1 MSQPPE
7 LRTEEELVQLFRE
20 TGDAF
25 RPDRQVMVLGA
36 VARGRR
42 LRRRRTGAAL
52 GGALALAVVAFG
64 GAVAGDFTVSGRAPA
79 QPALTVS
86 SDSSPS
92 PRSTAPGLTDEEMV
106 ATLTA
111 RLSGLKVIGSRGIG
125 TVTAVDGGDAR
136 PLAELTV
143 NDGSERFVVAVTL
156 QRMPVMSVKDLL
168 VEAMACDGPQDAAAV
183 KCSTSPV
190 GDHALLQVR
199 KPVPTARSVG
209 WSCLLLAEDG
219 KRVTVT
225 EWPAAGSG
233 TSSAFDPKPAL
244 SLGRLQEIALDPVW
258 DKAVAEIPV
267 TGRPV
272 GEGSAAVRP

>member
-25 RPDRQVMVLGA
+25 RPDRQLMVLGA
-36 VARGRR
+36 VAHGRR
-42 LRRRRTGAAL
+42 LRRRRTGAAV
-52 GGALALAVVAFG
+52 GGALALALVAFG

-106 ATLTA
+106 AALTA
-111 RLSGLKVIGSRGIG
+111 RLPGFKVVGSRGIG
-125 TVTAVDGGDAR
+125 TVSAVDGGDAR
-136 PLAELTV
+136 PLAELTL
-143 NDGSERFVVAVTL
+143 NDGAERFVVTVAL
-156 QRMPVMSVKDLL
+156 QRMPVMSLKDLL
-168 VEAMACDGPQDAAAV
+168 LAAMPCDSPQDGAAV

-199 KPVPTARSVG
+199 QPIPTAHSVG
-209 WSCLLLAEDG
+209 WSCLLLSEDG
-219 KRVTVT
+219 KRVSVT
-225 EWPAAGSG
+225 EWPAAGAPPVSV
-233 TSSAFDPKPAL
+233 AKPTL
-244 SLGRLQEIALDPVW
+244 SLGRLREIALDPVW
-258 DKAVAEIPV
+258 DRAMTGIPV
-267 TGRPV
+267 VGRPV
-272 GEGSAAVRP
+272 G